1 MRLDQMVKWGELH
14 LEDDLQGSNRI
25 GTNKRS
31 IPLFHLLALHIPR
44 KRTVQK
50 AFSVVPNSLLYDLL
64 MTPKV

>member
-1 MRLDQMVKWGELH
+1 MRLDQMVKWGELF

-25 GTNKRS
+25 GTNKMS
-31 IPLFHLLALHIPR
+31 IPLSHLLALHIPR
-44 KRTVQK
+44 KHTVQK